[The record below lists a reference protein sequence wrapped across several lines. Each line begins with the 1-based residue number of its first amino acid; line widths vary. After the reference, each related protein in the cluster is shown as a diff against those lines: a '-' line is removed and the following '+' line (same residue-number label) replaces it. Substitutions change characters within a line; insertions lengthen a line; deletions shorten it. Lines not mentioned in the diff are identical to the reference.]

1 MNTLIS
7 KTAIYTFCF
16 IFISLFSIFGQ
27 DSTLK
32 EIIISPRVGTV
43 IDQEERE
50 KFELF
55 KDVDSFQS
63 AQVYRM
69 PDGGI
74 QIQIKYINPET
85 GNEQIQKWYPTNS
98 EILRM
103 QESIDHYEE
112 IKRGAYTYQSQP
124 KSVKAV
130 PNFEIQDSLVTV
142 EINDGSNFIG
152 SIMKQ
157 DESKIYFKTI
167 NGIEATIP
175 KSVIT
180 KIKPM
185 EGKIVEGTYLRLD
198 PNYSR
203 LLFAP
208 TGRPL
213 KKGEGYFS
221 DYYVFFPGISYG
233 FTNNITLMAGFSF
246 LPGASFSEQL
256 KYIAPKIG
264 VNLNDKFA
272 IATGALYMGAEDVA
286 AGIGFLVGTYG
297 ERDHCFTLGLGLGY
311 TKEEDEDL
319 KFAEHP
325 IIMFGGNARLSNS
338 VALISE
344 NWLITGSDFDIT
356 QQPFSIG
363 VRFFGDHVSA
373 DVALVIIVDVI
384 EDGFPIPWLSF
395 IYNFGN

>member
-1 MNTLIS
+1 MNKEIS
-7 KTAIYTFCF
+7 KTAIYIFCYILIPF
-16 IFISLFSIFGQ
+16 FSIFGQ

-32 EIIISPRVGTV
+32 EIIISTRVGNI

-63 AQVYRM
+63 AQIYRM
-69 PDGGI
+69 SDGGV
-74 QIQIKYINPET
+74 QIQITYVNPVT
-85 GNEQIQKWYPTNS
+85 GNEEIQKQYLTNN
-98 EILRM
+98 EILQL
-103 QESIDHYEE
+103 QEFIDHYEE
-112 IKRGAYTYQSQP
+112 IKRGEYTYQYQP

-142 EINDGSNFIG
+142 EINDGSNFKG
-152 SIMKQ
+152 SIVKQ

-175 KSVIT
+175 KSIIK
-180 KIKPM
+180 KIKPL

-208 TGRPL
+208 TARPL

-221 DYYVFFPGISYG
+221 DYFVFFPGISYG
-233 FTNNITLMAGFSF
+233 LTTNISLMAGFSF
-246 LPGASFSEQL
+246 LPGASFNEQL

-264 VNLNDKFA
+264 VSLSEKFA
-272 IATGALYMGAEDVA
+272 IATGALYIGVEDVA
-286 AGIGFLVGTYG
+286 AGIAFLVGTYG
-297 ERDHCFTLGLGLGY
+297 ERDRCFTLGLGLGY

-325 IIMFGGNARLSNS
+325 ILMFGGNARLSNS

-373 DVALVIIVDVI
+373 DVALVIILDVI
-384 EDGFPIPWLSF
+384 EEGFPIPWLSF